1 MQSGAK
7 CIKVCHQ
14 TQNVKKGE
22 EAMAF
27 LGEYRHVID
36 AKNRLFIPAKLR
48 EDLGESFYVTRKITE
63 HCLAIYAEEEW
74 QNFSSKLN
82 SLPDSKVGRIK
93 QFIFSKTAQLS
104 PDSHGRILL
113 PANLVEYAKL
123 EKNVVVAGVG
133 DHIQIWN
140 EADWDIKEQEIDLVE
155 MESLLSELGL

>member
-1 MQSGAK
+1 
-7 CIKVCHQ
+7 
-14 TQNVKKGE
+14 
-22 EAMAF
+22 MAF